1 MKRSDPDPQYFIEQA
16 RQSFDAEPVDIVTTQ
31 RLNQLRQQ
39 ALQSTQPSRLSQ
51 FALPLATFAS
61 FSVIA
66 LLVILLQPRS
76 QPSLVADN
84 IDAFEIIS
92 SSDDLELYQNLEFYL
107 WLEQQ
112 RESDLG

>member
-1 MKRSDPDPQYFIEQA
+1 MKQSDPNPQVFIEQA
-16 RQSFDAEPVDIVTTQ
+16 RQSFDAEPVDNVTTQ

-39 ALQSTQPSRLSQ
+39 ALQSAQPSRFRQ

-61 FSVIA
+61 LSVIA
-66 LLVILLQPRS
+66 LLVILLQSRS
-76 QPSLVADN
+76 QPSLVVDN

-92 SSDDLELYQNLEFYL
+92 SRDDLELYQNLEFYL
-107 WLEQQ
+107 WLQQQ